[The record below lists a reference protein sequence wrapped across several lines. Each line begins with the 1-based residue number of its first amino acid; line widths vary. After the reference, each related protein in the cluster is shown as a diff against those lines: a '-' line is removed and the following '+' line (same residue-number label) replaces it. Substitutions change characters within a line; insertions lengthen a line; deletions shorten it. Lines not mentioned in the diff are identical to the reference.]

1 MDQNTSEV
9 TNSAEVTPE
18 VTEQQIGLSRKVQ
31 AVEVAVFL
39 LLIVPSMALSYVVG
53 KEQDLR
59 FTQMA
64 VASILNDLALLSLV
78 LYFIWRNHEPVQSI
92 GWNLDRLGRNVT
104 LGLILFVPV
113 YLGGNALA
121 NLLHEFGLS
130 APARQPSFLTVSGP
144 TQLLL
149 SVVIVTVVAI
159 VEETVFRGYLMLRFE
174 AVSGSR
180 SAAVIFSSLL
190 FSLGH
195 GYEGT
200 AGAITVFLLG
210 VIFALI
216 YVWRRSLVAP
226 MVIHFL
232 TDFTS
237 IVLPALLTVS
247 QKVGGG

>member
-1 MDQNTSEV
+1 MDQPVNGL
-9 TNSAEVTPE
+9 TNPAEPSPG
-18 VTEQQIGLSRKVQ
+18 VTEQRIGPSQKVQ

-39 LLIVPSMALSYVVG
+39 LLIVPSMALSFIAG

-64 VASILNDLALLSLV
+64 VASILNDLALLSLL
-78 LYFIWRNHEPVQSI
+78 LYFFWRTLAPLQPI
-92 GWNLDRLGRNVT
+92 GWNFDRLGRNIT
-104 LGLILFVPV
+104 LGVILFVPV

-121 NLLHEFGLS
+121 SLLHEFGLS
-130 APARQPSFLTVSGP
+130 APARQPSFLAVTGLREVA
-144 TQLLL
+144 L
-149 SVVIVTVVAI
+149 SLAIVTVVAI
-159 VEETVFRGYLMLRFE
+159 VEETIFRGYLMLRFE

-180 SAAVIFSSLL
+180 TAAVIFSSLF

-216 YVWRRSLVAP
+216 YLWRRSLIAP
-226 MVIHFL
+226 IVIHFL

-237 IVLPALLTVS
+237 IVLPALVTVS